1 MKLAFWGPTT
11 KPPDGLSHVE
21 SYRYQLDEIV
31 LAEEYGFDHY
41 WLFEHHISPSSPSPS
56 PNLMIAAAARMTRRI
71 RLGTLVNILPYRH
84 PLLVAEEMAMLD
96 TLTEGRVD
104 CGIGRGLK
112 PYEFR
117 AFGQDQEVSREVFT
131 ECLDVVRK
139 VWADENFS
147 HKGKYYTCEKNTPLS
162 PPLVQKP
169 HPPLYVSAQSP
180 ESIRWAASQDIP
192 FGQIDA
198 LVDESRKDQKVYREI
213 QMAHGFAPVP
223 RLFVTRDVYVA
234 ASDED
239 ARREAK
245 PYLIRNWDL
254 WNRYTQFTRTGQMP
268 DSYDLWRKRAPMLYA
283 LSYEEIIGHGLILVG
298 TPDTV
303 IRTILDQQSQLDIA
317 MMVLGFRFGGM
328 PYDIARRSMHLFAT
342 EVMPELRR
350 READAA
356 RAKSPVRAAAQT
368 A

>member
-1 MKLAFWGPTT
+1 
-11 KPPDGLSHVE
+11 
-21 SYRYQLDEIV
+21 
-31 LAEEYGFDHY
+31 
-41 WLFEHHISPSSPSPS
+41 
-56 PNLMIAAAARMTRRI
+56 
-71 RLGTLVNILPYRH
+71 
-84 PLLVAEEMAMLD
+84 
-96 TLTEGRVD
+96 
-104 CGIGRGLK
+104 
-112 PYEFR
+112 
-117 AFGQDQEVSREVFT
+117 
-131 ECLDVVRK
+131 VVRK
-139 VWADENFS
+139 IWADENFS

-169 HPPLYVSAQSP
+169 HPPLYVSAQSA
-180 ESIRWAASQDIP
+180 ESIHWAASQDIP

-198 LVDESRKDQKVYREI
+198 LVEESEKDQKVYREI

-234 ASDED
+234 ATDEQ

-254 WNRYTQFTRTGQMP
+254 WNRYTQFSVSGQMP

-283 LSYEEIIGHGLILVG
+283 LSYEEIIDHGLILVG

-303 IRTILDQQSQLDIA
+303 VRIILEQQSTLAIA

-328 PYDIARRSMHLFAT
+328 PYDLAQRSMHLFAT

-350 READAA
+350 REAVAPAPSHAEAA
-356 RAKSPVRAAAQT
+356 VSSL
-368 A
+368 

>member
-1 MKLAFWGPTT
+1 MKFAFWGPTT
-11 KPPDGLSHVE
+11 KPPEGMTHVE
-21 SYRYQLDEIV
+21 AYRRQLDEIV
-31 LAEEYGFDHY
+31 LAEDLGFDHY

-56 PNLMIAAAARMTRRI
+56 PNLLIAAAARMTKRI
-71 RLGTLVNILPYRH
+71 RLGALVNILPYRH

-117 AFGQDQEVSREVFT
+117 AFGQDQEQSREVFL
-131 ECLDVVRK
+131 ECLEVMRRI
-139 VWADENFS
+139 WADENFS
-147 HKGKYYTCEKNTPLS
+147 HKGKYYICEKNTPLS

-180 ESIRWAASQDIP
+180 ESVHWAASQDLP

-198 LVDESRKDQKVYREI
+198 LVAESKKDQETYRRI
-213 QMAHGFAPVP
+213 QAAHGHAPVP
-223 RLFVTRDVYVA
+223 RLFVTREVYVA
-234 ASDED
+234 ATDEE

-245 PYLIRNWDL
+245 PHLIRNWDL
-254 WNRYTQFTRTGQMP
+254 WNRYTQFSAAGQMP

-283 LSYEEIIGHGLILVG
+283 MSYEEIIENGLILVG
-298 TPDTV
+298 SPDTV
-303 IRTILDQQSQLDIA
+303 IRTIIDQQSELDIA

-328 PYDIARRSMHLFAT
+328 PYEIGHRSLRLFAT

-350 READAA
+350 REA
-356 RAKSPVRAAAQT
+356 AAAASSRT
-368 A
+368 RAVAPSA